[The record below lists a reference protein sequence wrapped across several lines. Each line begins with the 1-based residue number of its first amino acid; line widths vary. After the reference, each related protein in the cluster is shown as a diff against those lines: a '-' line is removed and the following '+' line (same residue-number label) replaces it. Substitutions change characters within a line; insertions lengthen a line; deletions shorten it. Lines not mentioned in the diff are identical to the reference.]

1 MSGDGEIG
9 VNPAA
14 AISGGGLVRDAS
26 VEFGS
31 KVIGLFQG
39 SVSQATDAAVLP
51 PVQAGYHGF
60 LDQGL
65 TALQNIQRFGTDL
78 GERISSGG
86 AFAAQTD
93 GANATGFGAAGND
106 LGDQA
111 PGAN

>member
-1 MSGDGEIG
+1 MSGEGEIG

-14 AISGGGLVRDAS
+14 AISGGGLVRDVS

-31 KVIGLFQG
+31 KLIGLFQG
-39 SVSQATDAAVLP
+39 SVSQATEAAVLP

-65 TALQNIQRFGTDL
+65 AALQSIQRHGTDL
-78 GERISSGG
+78 GERISAGG
-86 AFAAQTD
+86 AYAAQTD
-93 GANATGFGAAGND
+93 GANANGFGAAGND

-111 PGAN
+111 HDAD